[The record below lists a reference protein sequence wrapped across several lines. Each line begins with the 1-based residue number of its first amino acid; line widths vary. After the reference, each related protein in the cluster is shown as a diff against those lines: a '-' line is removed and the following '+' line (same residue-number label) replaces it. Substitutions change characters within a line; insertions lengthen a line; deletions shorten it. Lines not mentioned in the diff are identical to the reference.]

1 MTQLVLNIENPSI
14 LPSLKKVLNA
24 LDGVSIAKQ
33 TKRIRKKSELELA
46 IDEARKGDVTHWDC
60 VDSLIEHINK
70 IAHEL

>member
-33 TKRIRKKSELELA
+33 TKRIRKKS
-46 IDEARKGDVTHWDC
+46 
-60 VDSLIEHINK
+60 
-70 IAHEL
+70 

>member
-33 TKRIRKKSELELA
+33 TKRIRKKTELELA
-46 IDEARKGDVTHWDC
+46 IAEARKGDVTHWEC